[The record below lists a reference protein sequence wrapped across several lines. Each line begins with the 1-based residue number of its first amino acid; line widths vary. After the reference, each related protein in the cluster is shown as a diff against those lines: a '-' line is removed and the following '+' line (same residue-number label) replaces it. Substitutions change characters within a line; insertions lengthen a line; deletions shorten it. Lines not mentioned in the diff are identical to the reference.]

1 MAASVPAQ
9 GQGLAQFPG
18 ALWSSQKATVKKYS
32 TRSFHV
38 RGETESN
45 GFSFQ
50 SMVREP
56 QLWGSHNTKPAMIKK
71 RKKKS
76 KTSCR
81 RASRRHSRA
90 LSFGFANNRHL
101 PRAAGTPLPFPRRF
115 PLEGGFSLLS
125 PACRFYLCLG
135 LHFPGQGFKRK
146 KGTAKTAPSTCV
158 CVPPQGLGRLGGAEG
173 IAH

>member
-1 MAASVPAQ
+1 M
-9 GQGLAQFPG
+9 
-18 ALWSSQKATVKKYS
+18 
-32 TRSFHV
+32 

-81 RASRRHSRA
+81 RASRSRA
-90 LSFGFANNRHL
+90 LEGPEFWRCKQQAPAKGSRDSPALPKALPPGGSTSLSFP
-101 PRAAGTPLPFPRRF
+101 PRADSTSAWGSIPLAKVSKERRGQQRLPLPPVSVCL
-115 PLEGGFSLLS
+115 PGAWGGWAGLRASLTDGPEMHCSCSWLS
-125 PACRFYLCLG
+125 CLRLWALLLCR
-135 LHFPGQGFKRK
+135 
-146 KGTAKTAPSTCV
+146 V
-158 CVPPQGLGRLGGAEG
+158 
-173 IAH
+173 